1 MPFCFSSPVWEPLL
15 CNSEPTAEGRAGD
28 LSPCQGRLDL
38 ENLPTQQS
46 LPSLAFIFEEAGA

>member
-15 CNSEPTAEGRAGD
+15 CNSEPTAVGRAGD

-38 ENLPTQQS
+38 ENLHAQQS
-46 LPSLAFIFEEAGA
+46 LPFGFYL